1 MAVKLQSWT
10 EWMVKQAGCP
20 PRAAHITPSRTI
32 VEEYPARAVAAAAL
46 FLLLPWSAQAPLTL
60 L

>member
-20 PRAAHITPSRTI
+20 CAAAHITPSRTI
-32 VEEYPARAVAAAAL
+32 VVEYPARAAAAAL